1 VIVGGGYIGGRLPR
15 GSRALELFGTP
26 TLIFEGELAAYL
38 KFTAVAPSPHE
49 AAEVFDALLCLAR
62 LDPELVEIKFPH
74 RP

>member
-1 VIVGGGYIGGRLPR
+1 M
-15 GSRALELFGTP
+15 FGIP
-26 TLIFEGELAAYL
+26 TLIFQDELGAYL